1 MVVCTRENHYM
12 TVHASF
18 RRWLFIAGLAAL
30 VPVLVIPRS
39 ASAQATLAGQP
50 VTNDEKTASVNEQ
63 TAAGN
68 RPERVAWFANL
79 GFGIFIHWS
88 VDSQLGLV
96 ISHSLVGA
104 DDGYCRRFFEELPKT
119 FDPTRF
125 DPDQWARLC
134 KLSGAKYVVFTA
146 KHHSGF
152 CMFDTATTK
161 FGIMH
166 TPYGKDV
173 TRLLVDALRKQ
184 ELAVGLYF
192 SPDDF
197 WWLHQHGIIIE
208 RKRKGVTPQ
217 ENPELLKY
225 DQAQIRELL
234 TKYGPIDIFFI
245 DGPAEGLREVCW
257 QVQPEIVVTRG
268 AMKTPEQ
275 YVPGV
280 ALKEPWEACMTMG
293 TQWQYKPTNEVYKS
307 GTEVIETLV
316 ETRAKGGNLLL
327 NLGPKPDGEI
337 PIEQDERIR
346 EVGLWNF
353 INGECIDGVEP
364 WIVTNEDNVWFVKRR
379 GENTVYAIVTRPNW
393 TWGSRREFTLQS
405 VQAGPA
411 TQVSVLGQSSL
422 ALEYQ
427 PEADVSV
434 RWHQDDQ
441 GLHVSAVRTQRIYN
455 DRKWPNAVVL
465 KVTDARAAVVPPI
478 VVTKGVK
485 PAGGGRMVLTGELA
499 DLGKAASVEVGFQ
512 YRRQHDSTQP
522 LAKADPWHATPRT
535 VQSAPGRFTV
545 DVMNLTPDQSYDFRA
560 VVKHPRI
567 TLYGDVK
574 SAGNR

>member
-1 MVVCTRENHYM
+1 MLKT
-12 TVHASF
+12 ASLLSF
-18 RRWLFIAGLAAL
+18 VLAAWL
-30 VPVLVIPRS
+30 S
-39 ASAQATLAGQP
+39 TTASAAPP
-50 VTNDEKTASVNEQ
+50 VTHDEKTASVNDQ
-63 TAAGN
+63 TAVGN
-68 RPERVAWFANL
+68 KPQRVEWFARL

-119 FDPTRF
+119 FNPKHF
-125 DPDQWARLC
+125 DADEWAALC

-152 CMFDTATTK
+152 CMFDTATTR

-173 TRLLVDALRKQ
+173 TRMLVDALRKQ
-184 ELAVGLYF
+184 GIAIGLYF

-217 ENPELLKY
+217 ENPELMKY

-257 QVQPEIVVTRG
+257 QVQPNIVVTRG

-293 TQWQYKPTNEVYKS
+293 TQWQYKPTNESYKS

-327 NLGPKPDGEI
+327 NLGPKPDGTI
-337 PIEQDERIR
+337 PIEQEERIR

-364 WIVTNEDNVWFVKRR
+364 WIVTNEDTIWFAKRR
-379 GENTVYAIVTRPNW
+379 GENTVYAVITRPNW
-393 TWGSRREFTLQS
+393 TWGTRREILLQS
-405 VQAGPA
+405 VQAGPS
-411 TQVSVLGQSSL
+411 TQVSVLGQSSVV
-422 ALEYQ
+422 LEYQ
-427 PEADVSV
+427 PETDVSV
-434 RWHQDDQ
+434 RWRQDDQ
-441 GLHVSAVRTQRIYN
+441 GLHVSAVRAQRIYN

-465 KVTDARAAVVPPI
+465 KVTDARPAVIPP
-478 VVTKGVK
+478 VVATRGAKVS
-485 PAGGGRMVLTGELA
+485 AGKVTLLGELI
-499 DLGKAASVEVGFQ
+499 DLGRASAVEVGFQ

-522 LAKADPWHATPRT
+522 LATADPWHDTPRAT
-535 VQSAPGRFTV
+535 RSSPGRFTV
-545 DVMNLTPDQSYDFRA
+545 EQPNLEPGQSYDFRA

-567 TLYGDVK
+567 TLFGDVK
-574 SAGNR
+574 SFGTR

>member
-1 MVVCTRENHYM
+1 M
-12 TVHASF
+12 TLRPTACRGLLLALLVLSVAS
-18 RRWLFIAGLAAL
+18 
-30 VPVLVIPRS
+30 PVRAQS
-39 ASAQATLAGQP
+39 ASQP
-50 VTNDEKTASVNEQ
+50 VTNDEKTASVNDQ
-63 TAAGN
+63 MAAGN
-68 RPERVAWFANL
+68 KPARVAWFANL

-88 VDSQLGLV
+88 LDSQLGMV

-104 DDGYCRRFFEELPKT
+104 DDDYCRRFFDELPKT
-119 FDPTRF
+119 FNPKRF
-125 DPDQWARLC
+125 DADEWATLC

-152 CMFDTATTK
+152 CMFQTATTNYS
-161 FGIMH
+161 IMH
-166 TPYGKDV
+166 TPYGQDV

-184 ELAVGLYF
+184 GLAVGLYF

-234 TKYGPIDIFFI
+234 TNYGPIDIFFI

-257 QVQPEIVVTRG
+257 EVQPNIVVTRG

-275 YVPGV
+275 YIPGV
-280 ALKEPWEACMTMG
+280 ALRDPWEACMTMG

-307 GTEVIETLV
+307 GTEVIETLI

-327 NLGPKPDGEI
+327 NLGPKPDGAI
-337 PIEQDERIR
+337 AIEQEERIR
-346 EVGLWNF
+346 EVGLWSF
-353 INGECIDGVEP
+353 INGECTDGVEP
-364 WIVTNEDNVWFVKRR
+364 WIVTNEDNIWFVKRR
-379 GENTVYAIVTRPNW
+379 GENTVYAIITRPNW
-393 TWGSRREFTLQS
+393 TWGSRREILLQS
-405 VQAGPA
+405 VQAGPS

-427 PEADVSV
+427 PDTDVSV

-441 GLHVSAVRTQRIYN
+441 GLHVSAVRAQRIYN
-455 DRKWPNAVVL
+455 DRKWPNALVL
-465 KVTDARAAVVPPI
+465 KVTDARPAVIPPV
-478 VVTKGVK
+478 VVTKSSK
-485 PAGGGRMVLTGELA
+485 ADKGGRVLLTGELV
-499 DLGKAASVEVGFQ
+499 DLGRAASVEVGFQ

-522 LAKADPWHATPRT
+522 QALADPWHDTPRT
-535 VQSAPGRFTV
+535 AQSAPGAFTV
-545 DVMNLTPDQSYDFRA
+545 EVTELKPGQAYDFRA

-574 SAGNR
+574 GFGTR